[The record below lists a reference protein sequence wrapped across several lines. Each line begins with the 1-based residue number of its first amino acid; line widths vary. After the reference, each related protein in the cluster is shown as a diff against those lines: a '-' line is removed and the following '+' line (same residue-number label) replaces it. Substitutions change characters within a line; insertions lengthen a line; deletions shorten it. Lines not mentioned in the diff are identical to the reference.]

1 MSHDE
6 LWDQSKFQW
15 IIRNIFYTEWKFE
28 IIPNNFNP
36 TKHALKQV
44 LLYRRYTVKV
54 FQVMNSF

>member
-6 LWDQSKFQW
+6 LWDQSKFQR

-36 TKHALKQV
+36 TSHETCVEVNLIV
-44 LLYRRYTVKV
+44 
-54 FQVMNSF
+54 